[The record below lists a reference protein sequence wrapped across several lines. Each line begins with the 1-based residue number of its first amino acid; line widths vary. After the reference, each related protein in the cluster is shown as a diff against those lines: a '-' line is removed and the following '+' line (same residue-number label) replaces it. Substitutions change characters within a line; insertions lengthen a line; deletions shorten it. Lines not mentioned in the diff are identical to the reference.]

1 MKKLEELM
9 KSKEAKPMPEMQS
22 KARMQLIQDL
32 KKLARDLLAS
42 DLQSKLG
49 SPDAVAIKIKATE
62 MSPEE
67 AMEAPMDM
75 FREKEDVLLREMAPK
90 MEDSE
95 EEDEDEMEEDD
106 SEDSEEDLDKLRML
120 LKQKKQEDS
129 DY

>member
-49 SPDAVAIKIKATE
+49 SPDTVAIKIKATE

-95 EEDEDEMEEDD
+95 EDEDEMEEDD